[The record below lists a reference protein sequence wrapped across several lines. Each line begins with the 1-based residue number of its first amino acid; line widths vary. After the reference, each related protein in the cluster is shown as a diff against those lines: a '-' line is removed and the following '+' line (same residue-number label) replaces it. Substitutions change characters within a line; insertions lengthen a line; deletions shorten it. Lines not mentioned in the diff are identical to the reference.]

1 MPPLSSAFISLAL
14 VIGVVDGDTIKV
26 RYDSGETATVRLIG
40 IDTPEMRPVECF
52 GPQAKQAAR
61 EYMLHKRVKL
71 QADPTQSFEDRYGRK
86 LRYVWLGPDLINL
99 RLVSNGFARE
109 YTYKKP
115 YAYQQQFIYAQQVAQ
130 SFNNGLWAECG
141 E

>member
-1 MPPLSSAFISLAL
+1 MPPLSSALAAAL
-14 VIGVVDGDTIKV
+14 VIAVVDGDTIKV
-26 RYDSGETATVRLIG
+26 RYDDGAVATVRLIG

-61 EYMLHKRVKL
+61 EYMLHKRVRL
-71 QADPTQSFEDRYGRK
+71 QPDTTQSDLDKYGRQ

-115 YAYQQQFIYAQQVAQ
+115 YAYKQQFVYAQRVAQ
-130 SFNNGLWAECG
+130 AFTNGLWAECDG
-141 E
+141 